1 MWCRKIS
8 LISHRNLNLL
18 LLLITV
24 WNPRNFL
31 FCIWLFD
38 DSAAALP
45 RRREAHVCAILSC
58 SSWHLLVV
66 STLDSLSSSANPH
79 TPQNASIKSVNTH
92 HCSTVE
98 VMPSSFSRPPCAKKI
113 VIFYMPA
120 RLVCR
125 SQRCERFRLTFIS
138 VYPDYWCNPWR
149 DPSFAVYTLIAFS
162 QAWGKWL
169 VILNH
174 LIRQY

>member
-1 MWCRKIS
+1 MWYRKIS

-120 RLVCR
+120 RLVYV
-125 SQRCERFRLTFIS
+125 QIPKVWTLS
-138 VYPDYWCNPWR
+138 VNFDFSLPWLLMQSLKG
-149 DPSFAVYTLIAFS
+149 SFFCC
-162 QAWGKWL
+162 
-169 VILNH
+169 
-174 LIRQY
+174 